1 MRECV
6 CAKWVGKY
14 SVPLVVAKCVQV
26 IPKNTVSDQ
35 QVCTFCFDRFKP

>member
-14 SVPLVVAKCVQV
+14 SVPLIVAKCVQV
-26 IPKNTVSDQ
+26 IPKNTVSDLAG
-35 QVCTFCFDRFKP
+35 VYILF

>member
-6 CAKWVGKY
+6 CVGKY

-26 IPKNTVSDQ
+26 IPKNTVSDPAG
-35 QVCTFCFDRFKP
+35 VYIF